1 MATFS
6 ANRLVARYRSQ
17 EEPTQRL
24 ILHGFVAYVLSRVL
38 TVIGAGLVAAEQ
50 VVRDRW
56 NVDFCKAAKVLD
68 KCYSGK
74 QPHAFRVLPGGASL
88 ISSVFGNWDGNWYLR
103 IVSSGYP
110 RFIPKG
116 ITYDDP
122 PARAAFFPT
131 YPTLVRWV
139 DKVVPGGPTTTG
151 VLINLVLGGL
161 FVAVFGFT
169 AMKLF
174 GAAKAR
180 HAVIILCLFPGSFVL
195 SYVYSE
201 ALLLLVAALC
211 LWALHKERWLLAGLL
226 AAFGTATRPN
236 GLALVLAC
244 AVASLMAIR
253 ARRDWSSLIAP
264 ILAPLGFIGFMIFL
278 RQHTGENLPWFRVQR
293 EAWREGTSFG
303 GAAVSNTFEFLLHPL
318 SSPTNVLTAASLVA
332 VGVLLWSAY
341 RHRIP
346 LPMLAYSLGI
356 LFLMLLP
363 ATVTARPRF
372 VFTAFPLFMSAGAMF
387 HDEDTPWWELLIVIL
402 SAGLVTVVGMY
413 GVISAVP

>member
-1 MATFS
+1 M
-6 ANRLVARYRSQ
+6 ARYRSQ